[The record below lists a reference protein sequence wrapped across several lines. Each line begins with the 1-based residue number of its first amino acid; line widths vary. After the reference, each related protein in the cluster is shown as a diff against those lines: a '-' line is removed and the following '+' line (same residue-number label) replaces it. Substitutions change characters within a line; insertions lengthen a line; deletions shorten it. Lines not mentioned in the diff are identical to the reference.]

1 MLPMVP
7 AMLIIWGAFV
17 LCFLSLLAYRATI
30 TRYEEDQLFLSD
42 DGNAHALHDQ
52 QDEIFRKV
60 NKLAPM
66 IRVVGGAAGLMT
78 LLIVGTYAWDAIQH
92 LR

>member
-1 MLPMVP
+1 MHFIPVLWI
-7 AMLIIWGAFV
+7 AWGVFAAI
-17 LCFLSLLAYRATI
+17 LLSLLLYRGTI